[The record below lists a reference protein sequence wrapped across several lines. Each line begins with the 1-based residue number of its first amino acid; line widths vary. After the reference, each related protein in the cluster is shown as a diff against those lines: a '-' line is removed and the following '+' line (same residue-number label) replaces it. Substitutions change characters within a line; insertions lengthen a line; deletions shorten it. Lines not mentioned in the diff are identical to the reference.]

1 MFAEPAMPA
10 LSVFTIKSRR
20 SVRYAMPIDELV
32 NQRVLQPPTML
43 PWGDDGPRE
52 RLTPDYKSRAVQ
64 GYADDSEPIGQ
75 LGEQTSYYHPYAA
88 RHDGLSRR
96 QSIHDCPT
104 GTPAAFM
111 MGTATTQSARTS

>member
-75 LGEQTSYYHPYAA
+75 LGEQTSYYHPGTGQMYSTPRDMTALLAA
-88 RHDGLSRR
+88 NLSMTA
-96 QSIHDCPT
+96 P
-104 GTPAAFM
+104 PAPLRP
-111 MGTATTQSARTS
+111 S

>member
-1 MFAEPAMPA
+1 
-10 LSVFTIKSRR
+10 
-20 SVRYAMPIDELV
+20 MPIDELV

-64 GYADDSEPIGQ
+64 GYADYSEPIGQ
-75 LGEQTSYYHPYAA
+75 LGVPGTGQMYSTP
-88 RHDGLSRR
+88 RD
-96 QSIHDCPT
+96 IHDCPT

>member
-75 LGEQTSYYHPYAA
+75 LGVPGTGQMYSTPRDMTAFLAA
-88 RHDGLSRR
+88 NLSMTA
-96 QSIHDCPT
+96 P
-104 GTPAAFM
+104 PAPLRP
-111 MGTATTQSARTS
+111 S